1 MAYSEPNQT
10 CKMERFQRKFQ
21 QLKVTKI
28 VTVGKQDSRKLKPTN
43 IKPEKKFLPTN
54 ILTQEYNFL

>member
-1 MAYSEPNQT
+1 
-10 CKMERFQRKFQ
+10 MERFQRKFQ

-28 VTVGKQDSRKLKPTN
+28 VTVGKQDPRKLKPTN

-54 ILTQEYNFL
+54 ILTKEYNFL